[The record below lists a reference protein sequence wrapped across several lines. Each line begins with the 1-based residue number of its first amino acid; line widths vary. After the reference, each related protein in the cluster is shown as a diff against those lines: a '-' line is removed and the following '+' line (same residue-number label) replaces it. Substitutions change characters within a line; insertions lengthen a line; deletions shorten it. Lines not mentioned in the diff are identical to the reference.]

1 MEILIGFIA
10 FCAVACA
17 VAYLMDK
24 VEDYLKD
31 NGKERYTK

>member
-10 FCAVACA
+10 FSTIACA

-24 VEDYLKD
+24 VEDYLRD
-31 NGKERYTK
+31 NGK